1 MTRDLK
7 TMVGHVKITRAHQT
21 IEKGWEKDNRMTNE
35 QREMKNQWENG
46 KRMTTKCEQRFLTY
60 NPTLKYIWQM
70 ATI

>member
-1 MTRDLK
+1 
-7 TMVGHVKITRAHQT
+7 
-21 IEKGWEKDNRMTNE
+21 MTNE